1 MTCFC
6 DIPISRISEH
16 TAFYGDY
23 GIGMTKEWGRR
34 NSLHPLLYAVPG
46 AVISES
52 ISTLVGITEAKPRD
66 SKKVEDLKYEA
77 SSLVFELIP
86 YVKPIVGKMIV
97 AGAIVEKDFSQ
108 ENEWRYVPDHDTF
121 LFKNNFEERRA
132 ELDIEMEKKIIQF
145 SPCDVKYIFVKS
157 DHEIPAIFD
166 FIQRELGRFPLN
178 DLKILTSR
186 IVSLETL
193 SPDI

>member
-1 MTCFC
+1 MQPRSDSLFHFTKSIDHLKGILQHGFKPRYSLEDSELLGIEYTGIPMTCFC

-86 YVKPIVGKMIV
+86 YVKPIVGKIIV
-97 AGAIVEKDFSQ
+97 AGAIVE
-108 ENEWRYVPDHDTF
+108 
-121 LFKNNFEERRA
+121 
-132 ELDIEMEKKIIQF
+132 
-145 SPCDVKYIFVKS
+145 
-157 DHEIPAIFD
+157 
-166 FIQRELGRFPLN
+166 
-178 DLKILTSR
+178 
-186 IVSLETL
+186 
-193 SPDI
+193 